1 MGMHFNGIIT
11 FFLGALVALV
21 SFVVLVVQCAS
32 LGQPALRP
40 YRTAALVATLA
51 ALGTGAGLAFS
62 YTWRPERDLDGIAWL
77 VAFAA
82 FAWTF
87 YFRMKGQKKRAE
99 AEQAEA
105 PPPPQS

>member
-1 MGMHFNGIIT
+1 MHFNGIIT
-11 FFLGALVALV
+11 FFLGGLVALV

-40 YRTAALVATLA
+40 YQRSALVATLA
-51 ALGTGAGLAFS
+51 ALGTGVGLAFS
-62 YTWRPERDLDGIAWL
+62 YTWRPERDLDSIAWL

-82 FAWTF
+82 FSWTY
-87 YFRMKGQKKRAE
+87 YFRMKGQKKRVE

-105 PPPPQS
+105 PPPPQA